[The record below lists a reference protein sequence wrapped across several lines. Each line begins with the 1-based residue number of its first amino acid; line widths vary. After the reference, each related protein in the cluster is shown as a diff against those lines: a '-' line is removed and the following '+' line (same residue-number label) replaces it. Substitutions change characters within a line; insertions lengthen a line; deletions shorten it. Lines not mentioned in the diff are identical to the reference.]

1 MITLLTQILKLERRA
16 HRVSLGPEVEKYGL
30 RLCLS
35 DMNRNNFIKD
45 RKNKIVALDFGASCF
60 LPVSFFDFAL
70 RNSDHFTQLLR
81 TRIPRPESKQLNAL
95 LVASYSLV
103 PYGTNKIGEH
113 ISLPSLFLATRRK
126 FNVYCTCV
134 PPELKEAAK

>member
-1 MITLLTQILKLERRA
+1 MITLLTQILRHEGRPC
-16 HRVSLGPEVEKYGL
+16 RVSLGPKVQEYGL

-45 RKNKIVALDFGASCF
+45 RNNKIVALDFGASCF

-70 RNSDHFTQLLR
+70 RNYDYFTQLLR
-81 TRIPRPESKQLNAL
+81 ARIPRPESKQLEAL

-103 PYGTNKIGEH
+103 PFGTNKIGEH
-113 ISLPSLFLATRRK
+113 ISLLSLFLTRRRTL
-126 FNVYCTCV
+126 NVYRTGV
-134 PPELKEAAK
+134 PRELKEVAK